1 MNIQRVSWNN
11 YRHKLLPIIKK
22 IEQRNNHLFS
32 DEIDKALSEGRA
44 FLFIG
49 GDGFFVL
56 EPIFQNEE
64 TIVNV
69 MFAFN
74 WGKNA
79 IDRYQETIER
89 LSLDIGA
96 KGLELSTAVKALI
109 PLLEQKRWEWI
120 STENNVMHWIKRL

>member
-69 MFAFN
+69 MFAFLIG
-74 WGKNA
+74 GKMLL
-79 IDRYQETIER
+79 IGTKKR
-89 LSLDIGA
+89 LSVCLLI
-96 KGLELSTAVKALI
+96 LELKD
-109 PLLEQKRWEWI
+109 
-120 STENNVMHWIKRL
+120 